1 MPSTYSTNLKIELQA
16 TGENAGIWGTIT
28 NANLGT
34 ALEQAIVGYAA
45 ATFPADDDLTLT
57 YADTNAAQT
66 ARALVLTTNS
76 SVSLS
81 ATRNLIVPAI
91 QKQYVVQN
99 GTTGGQSIVVKTPTG
114 TGITVPNGRKA
125 HLYVDGTN
133 VVVMDDYIPADSNNS
148 YAIAPNLLIGTTT
161 NFNTTNNPG
170 AIASVGRGK
179 YTFTTGTTGSG
190 ESTFLYEG
198 IGFAYQP
205 PLIVATGST
214 SDTNFY
220 NDGSIFVY
228 PRLSNNGTGGTS
240 RAFLVGIR
248 STPNAKGTAA
258 TAPIQSIGVY
268 GVALRSDADDISTA
282 SSNYITGLRG
292 AAGHTFVDSANK
304 PNIYTRDSFGVLA
317 EGYAYAGRTA
327 PSGVSMNVLAAVSTT
342 IGITSYT
349 AAGSTEVNNAARHW
363 GSAFTIGT
371 TSGPTAVV
379 TNAFGLHMPGPT
391 VAATG
396 TVTNYYGVYLTAPTV
411 TGTLTNRWAIYSLD
425 ASSPSYFAG
434 SIQVGAGTAAA
445 PTLTT
450 IADTN
455 TGIFF
460 PTADN
465 VSITTGGTERVRI
478 NSSGNVGFGYPAQT
492 WGAGA
497 LALQL
502 GPGYE
507 AGAIVA
513 EAPANVFN
521 VVHNARWDGTNWIY
535 SNSAAV
541 SRYFTDRGNGAHV
554 FQTAPVG
561 TQYTTVTLSERLRI
575 KQTGQVRFFPLAA
588 APSGAENGD
597 VYYDSTT
604 NKLRVYA
611 GGVWTDLH

>member
-1 MPSTYSTNLKIELQA
+1 MPSTYSANLKIELQA
-16 TGENAGIWGTIT
+16 TGENAGIWGAIT

-45 ATFPADDDLTLT
+45 ATFPADADLTLT

-133 VVVMDDYIPADSNNS
+133 VVVMDDYIPAGSNNS
-148 YAIAPNLLIGTTT
+148 YAIAPNLLVGTTT
-161 NFNTTNNPG
+161 NFSTTSNPG

-179 YTFTTGTTGSG
+179 YTIITGTTGSG
-190 ESTFLYEG
+190 DSTLTVEG
-198 IGFAYQP
+198 VGFAYQP

-220 NDGSIFVY
+220 NDGNLSVW
-228 PRLSNNGTGGTS
+228 PRLNNNGTGGTN
-240 RAFLVGIR
+240 RVTLIAIR
-248 STPNAKGTAA
+248 SEARLKGTAA
-258 TAPIQSIGVY
+258 NAAIQAYGVY
-268 GVALRSDADDISTA
+268 GSGVRADADDISTA
-282 SSNYITGLRG
+282 TGNTLYG
-292 AAGHTFVDSANK
+292 VVGLAGHSWVDLANK
-304 PNIYTRDSFGVLA
+304 PNIYTGNSFALLGIGAALS
-317 EGYAYAGRTA
+317 GRVS
-327 PSGVSMNVLAAVSTT
+327 PSGVSMNVLAGVATQLLVTSST
-342 IGITSYT
+342 SS
-349 AAGSTEVNNAARHW
+349 GSTEVNNVARHW
-363 GSAFTIGT
+363 GSNFNIGT

-391 VAATG
+391 IAATG
-396 TVTNYYGVYLTAPTV
+396 TVANYYGVYLTAPTV

-434 SIQVGAGTAAA
+434 NLGIGTAS
-445 PTLTT
+445 
-450 IADTN
+450 
-455 TGIFF
+455 
-460 PTADN
+460 TAN
-465 VSITTGGTERVRI
+465 AKVSI
-478 NSSGNVGFGYPAQT
+478 SSGTHNLELDVISATSYVTSFDRVGLT
-492 WGAGA
+492 WKD
-497 LALQL
+497 LQIRGL
-502 GPGYE
+502 DVILTSNGGE
-507 AGAIVA
+507 R
-513 EAPANVFN
+513 
-521 VVHNARWDGTNWIY
+521 ARVK
-535 SNSAAV
+535 S
-541 SRYFTDRGNGAHV
+541 
-554 FQTAPVG
+554 
-561 TQYTTVTLSERLRI
+561 
-575 KQTGQVRFFPLAA
+575 TGQVRFVPLAA

>member
-1 MPSTYSTNLKIELQA
+1 MPSSYSANLKIELQA
-16 TGENAGIWGTIT
+16 TGENAGTWGTIT
-28 NANLGT
+28 NTNLGT

-45 ATFPADDDLTLT
+45 ATFPADADLTLT

-81 ATRNLIVPAI
+81 TTRNLIVPAI

-133 VVVMDDYIPADSNNS
+133 VVVMDDYIPAGSNNS
-148 YAIAPNLLIGTTT
+148 YAIAPNLLVGTTT
-161 NFNTTNNPG
+161 NFTSTWTAGGTALAGYGIYPYTTFSTTTPSGTVNTASRTTLTAQNTSFPIDG
-170 AIASVGRGK
+170 ATSITLASAVFRPLGSNSGAGG
-179 YTFTTGTTGSG
+179 TGTLTLQGVSGAPSVTSSGINARMTLLGGGFSAARVSSSDLSTSSSNAQYGITATAGIEGTVGAGASSAAIVAASISAYSGSG
-190 ESTFLYEG
+190 TTTTLDGVFSGTSIGNAATDQNATVTNVSAYRTFLTVG
-198 IGFAYQP
+198 LASGAN
-205 PLIVATGST
+205 T
-214 SDTNFY
+214 S
-220 NDGSIFVY
+220 S
-228 PRLSNNGTGGTS
+228 
-240 RAFLVGIR
+240 
-248 STPNAKGTAA
+248 
-258 TAPIQSIGVY
+258 
-268 GVALRSDADDISTA
+268 
-282 SSNYITGLRG
+282 
-292 AAGHTFVDSANK
+292 
-304 PNIYTRDSFGVLA
+304 
-317 EGYAYAGRTA
+317 
-327 PSGVSMNVLAAVSTT
+327 
-342 IGITSYT
+342 
-349 AAGSTEVNNAARHW
+349 
-363 GSAFTIGT
+363 
-371 TSGPTAVV
+371 V
-379 TNAFGLHMPGPT
+379 TNAYSFNINS
-391 VAATG
+391 VNIRTG
-396 TVTNYYGVYLTAPTV
+396 TTVTNYYAFFANTPTV
-411 TGTLTNRWAIYSLD
+411 TGTLTNRWGIYIAD
-425 ASSPSYFAG
+425 PSSPNYFAG
-434 SIQVGAGTAAA
+434 SIRVGAGTVAA

-460 PTADN
+460 PAADN
-465 VSITTGGTERVRI
+465 VSVVTGGAERMRI

-492 WGAGA
+492 WGSGA

-502 GPGYE
+502 GQGYDS
-507 AGAIVA
+507 GSIVA
-513 EAPANVFN
+513 DAPNGVFN
-521 VVHNARWDGTNWIY
+521 VVHNARWDGTDWIY
-535 SNSAAV
+535 NNSAAV

-561 TQYTTVTLSERLRI
+561 TQFTTVTLSERLRI

>member
-1 MPSTYSTNLKIELQA
+1 MPSSYSANLKIELQA
-16 TGENAGIWGTIT
+16 TGENAGTWGTIT
-28 NANLGT
+28 NTNLGT

-45 ATFPADDDLTLT
+45 ATFPADADLTLT

-81 ATRNLIVPAI
+81 TTRNLIVPAI

-133 VVVMDDYIPADSNNS
+133 VVVMDDYIPAGSNNS
-148 YAIAPNLLIGTTT
+148 YAIAPNLLVGTTT
-161 NFNTTNNPG
+161 GFTSTGAAGGTALAGYGIYPFVEGYGGGVNPAPVSLVVQNQEVSYNTAP
-170 AIASVGRGK
+170 
-179 YTFTTGTTGSG
+179 YTFHYGAVIAPSIKNTGTSPVYSYGLRVEPTTVGTTSTGTVYRVGVSS
-190 ESTFLYEG
+190 EVVKWS
-198 IGFAYQP
+198 
-205 PLIVATGST
+205 PL
-214 SDTNFY
+214 
-220 NDGSIFVY
+220 
-228 PRLSNNGTGGTS
+228 
-240 RAFLVGIR
+240 
-248 STPNAKGTAA
+248 
-258 TAPIQSIGVY
+258 
-268 GVALRSDADDISTA
+268 DISTSA
-282 SSNYITGLRG
+282 SNRLYGNE
-292 AAGHTFVDSANK
+292 ADVGHYPYPFDGTTIPLFTN
-304 PNIYTRDSFGVLA
+304 N
-317 EGYAYAGRTA
+317 AYATYSTA
-327 PSGVSMNVLAAVSTT
+327 RNYTGTINYMMAYAASFRIGDLTT
-342 IGITSYT
+342 GGNTTGISAAYYWTTS
-349 AAGSTEVNNAARHW
+349 AWVGA
-363 GSAFTIGT
+363 
-371 TSGPTAVV
+371 TSGPTATL
-379 TNAFGLHMPGPT
+379 TNAYGVFINSPI
-391 VAATG
+391 VQATG
-396 TVTNYYGVYLTAPTV
+396 TLTNYYAFFATAPTV
-411 TGTLTNRWAIYSLD
+411 TGTGTLTNRWGIYIAD
-425 ASSPSYFAG
+425 ASSPNYFAG
-434 SIQVGAGTAAA
+434 SIRVGAGTVAA

-460 PTADN
+460 PAADN
-465 VSITTGGTERVRI
+465 VSVVTGGAERVRV

-492 WGAGA
+492 WGSGA

-513 EAPANVFN
+513 DAPANIFN